1 MPAAVMVATAT
12 ATSASGRSP
21 GLSRLPAT
29 GGRWLAVAM
38 TPEGII
44 SGLFAGIIIGMI
56 ARILVPSMQPIGCIV
71 TIIIGIIGAFL
82 GLAIAN
88 WAGYG
93 TDSWFLVFIT
103 QVFVATIL
111 VAITAAL
118 FRKSDTG

>member
-1 MPAAVMVATAT
+1 
-12 ATSASGRSP
+12 
-21 GLSRLPAT
+21 
-29 GGRWLAVAM
+29 M

-56 ARILVPSMQPIGCIV
+56 ARLLVPSMQPIGCIV

-88 WAGYG
+88 WLGYSE
-93 TDSWFLVFIT
+93 TWILVFIT

-118 FRKSDTG
+118 FRRSNTG

>member
-1 MPAAVMVATAT
+1 
-12 ATSASGRSP
+12 
-21 GLSRLPAT
+21 
-29 GGRWLAVAM
+29 M

-44 SGLFAGIIIGMI
+44 SALFAGIIIGLI

-71 TIIIGIIGAFL
+71 TIIIGIIGAFA

-88 WAGYG
+88 YFDYAK
-93 TDSWFLVFIT
+93 DSWLLVFIT

-118 FRKSDTG
+118 FRKGNSG